1 MKQKL
6 ILEEQLLTKQKKNGK
21 RLNKLISACECLYDY
36 KILMHLL
43 ADGYF
48 NGTPDFDLELF
59 THRIGKILNV
69 KLEEEKIDANDK
81 V

>member
-1 MKQKL
+1 MRQKL

-21 RLNKLISACECLYDY
+21 RLNKLIDACESLYDY

-43 ADGYF
+43 ADGHF
-48 NGTPDFDLELF
+48 QSDDFDLELF
-59 THRIGKILNV
+59 THRIGKIVNI
-69 KLEEEKIDANDK
+69 KLEEEKIDANTK